1 MKKLLTA
8 NKKVRVL
15 NKIKN
20 SKFYASIKN
29 INSRDRAEEFIK
41 EIKKEFA
48 DATHNVNAYRVGVNT
63 DLLEY
68 ADDDG
73 EPSGSSG
80 PPVLEAIKGENLT
93 NTVIV
98 VTRFFGGTKL
108 GIGGLIRAYGNT
120 ARLAIE
126 ESGKREL
133 ELFYKIEVKGNY
145 NLIGIIMGQ
154 IEAFP
159 AKNIDTEYTD
169 EGIIVNFLLKPK
181 DYKKFKNKVI
191 ELTSDK
197 VKIYKIDKKYLVKR
211 SN

>member
-1 MKKLLTA
+1 MKNLLTA
-8 NKKVRVL
+8 NKKVRVM
-15 NKIKN
+15 NKVKD
-20 SKFYASIKN
+20 SKFFASIKN
-29 INSRDRAEEFIK
+29 VNTRDEAEEFIAK
-41 EIKKEFA
+41 IKNEFA
-48 DATHNVNAYRVGVNT
+48 DATHNVNAYKIGVNK
-63 DLLEY
+63 DIIEY

-108 GIGGLIRAYGNT
+108 GIGGLIRAYGNS

-133 ELFYKIEVKGNY
+133 ELFYKIKVKGSY
-145 NLIGIIMGQ
+145 NLVGTIMGQ
-154 IEAFP
+154 IEAFA

-169 EGIIVNFLLKPK
+169 QGIIVNFLLQPK
-181 DYKKFKNKVI
+181 KYKKFKNKVI

-197 VKIYKIDKKYLVKR
+197 VKINKIDEKYLVKR